1 MGFNEVLFRDE
12 IMGEKVNPAG
22 ETGRRA
28 RRHGLECPLDV
39 KQVAQ
44 WIVLFLFS
52 AYNGIIVLPSLDLLP
67 LSISVLSVIFLS
79 NVISQFLASYTDPKE
94 EVVQYGTQEKTV
106 FKKTKENPHVIRN
119 CYCNICKVNVQQQTK
134 HCRACNKCI
143 EVFDHHCDWLNN
155 CVGKKNYKY
164 FFAAVTSAAILCLFV
179 IITSIIFLVALNSNS
194 IKVDHP
200 FIPSLKPSNGT
211 TTVSTIDSPSKMA
224 LTVVTA
230 IITILIFIILI
241 FLFQPLALHIKLIKN
256 NKTTYQYIMDKRQKE
271 QAAAKEAEIEM
282 KGRTNESFTPAPA
295 AGSASGV
302 STDNQKPESASN
314 NRLKSASTVV
324 TVSDI
329 KPDSLAEDS
338 Q

>member
-1 MGFNEVLFRDE
+1 
-12 IMGEKVNPAG
+12 MGEKVNPAG
-22 ETGRRA
+22 EPGQRS
-28 RRHGLECPLDV
+28 RRHGLECPLDL

-52 AYNGIIVLPSLDLLP
+52 AYNGIIVLPSLNLLP

-94 EVVQYGTQEKTV
+94 EVVQYGTQEQTV
-106 FKKTKENPHVIRN
+106 FKKTKETPHVIRN

-164 FFAAVTSAAILCLFV
+164 FFAAVTSAAILCVFV
-179 IITSIIFLVALNSNS
+179 IITSIIFLVALYSKS

-200 FIPSLKPSNGT
+200 FIPSLQLDQQTG
-211 TTVSTIDSPSKMA
+211 STELSPNVTDIPTNSGPKEPPMA
-224 LTVVTA
+224 LTIVTA

-241 FLFQPLALHIKLIKN
+241 FLFQLLALHIKLIKN

-271 QAAAKEAEIEM
+271 LAAAKEAELEM
-282 KGRTNESFTPAPA
+282 QGRTNESFTPNPA
-295 AGSASGV
+295 AGGASV
-302 STDNQKPESASN
+302 ATNS
-314 NRLKSASTVV
+314 RLKSASTVV

-329 KPDSLAEDS
+329 KPDSMTEDS

>member
-22 ETGRRA
+22 ETGQRS

-39 KQVAQ
+39 RQVAQ

-52 AYNGIIVLPSLDLLP
+52 AYNGIIVLPSLHLYE
-67 LSISVLSVIFLS
+67 LSISILSVIFLS

-106 FKKTKENPHVIRN
+106 FKRTKETPHVIRN
-119 CYCNICKVNVQQQTK
+119 CYCNICKVNVQQKTK

-155 CVGKKNYKY
+155 CVGKANYKY
-164 FFAAVTSAAILCLFV
+164 FFAAVTSASILCVFV
-179 IITSIIFLVALNSNS
+179 IITSIIFLVALYSNS
-194 IKVDHP
+194 IPVNHP
-200 FIPSLKPSNGT
+200 FITVTTPTPSDPNPT
-211 TTVSTIDSPSKMA
+211 KMA
-224 LTVVTA
+224 LTIVTA
-230 IITILIFIILI
+230 IMTILIFIILI
-241 FLFQPLALHIKLIKN
+241 FLFQLLALHIKLIKN
-256 NKTTYQYIMDKRQKE
+256 NKTTYQYRMDKRQKE
-271 QAAAKEAEIEM
+271 QAAAKEAELEM
-282 KGRTNESFTPAPA
+282 NGRTNESFAPAPA
-295 AGSASGV
+295 AGSS
-302 STDNQKPESASN
+302 DNQKPESASN

>member
-1 MGFNEVLFRDE
+1 MG
-12 IMGEKVNPAG
+12 GKVNPAA
-22 ETGRRA
+22 ETGQRS
-28 RRHGLECPLDV
+28 RRHGLEWPLDV

-52 AYNGIIVLPSLDLLP
+52 AYNGIIVLPTLDLLP

-106 FKKTKENPHVIRN
+106 FKRSKETPHVIRN
-119 CYCNICKVNVQQQTK
+119 CYCNICKVNVQQKTK

-164 FFAAVTSAAILCLFV
+164 FFAAVTSAALLCVFV
-179 IITSIIFLVALNSNS
+179 IITSIIFLSALYTSS
-194 IKVDHP
+194 IPMKHP
-200 FIPSLKPSNGT
+200 FIDILNDTNNSTN
-211 TTVSTIDSPSKMA
+211 TTVRITNSSDPNNTGKMA

-230 IITILIFIILI
+230 IITLLIFIILI
-241 FLFQPLALHIKLIKN
+241 FLFQLLALHIKLIKN

-282 KGRTNESFTPAPA
+282 NGRTNESFTPTPA
-295 AGSASGV
+295 AASSKEG
-302 STDNQKPESASN
+302 TDNHKHKPESAS
-314 NRLKSASTVV
+314 RLKSASTVI

-329 KPDSLAEDS
+329 KPDTTEHESS
-338 Q
+338 S